1 MTRPALRLPPRGTL
15 TPIDEVDP
23 LRFYY
28 RPLIGRV
35 FRARIDVGLA
45 LLEGRYR
52 RVLEVGYGSGLLM
65 PTLGSLADE
74 VHGVDIEPE
83 PAGLRATLQK
93 LGVTVRDLKQAD
105 VQRLPY
111 PDGHF
116 DAVIAFSILEHLKA
130 HELGP
135 ALQEVARTL
144 APGGIF
150 LVGCPAVHAG
160 MNAAFAAIGFSGIE
174 NHHFSSI
181 VDVLAAAGPYFSLER
196 RATLPRA
203 LGWLPLGWAP
213 YTAVLL
219 RKR

>member
-1 MTRPALRLPPRGTL
+1 MPRLQLPTAGTL
-15 TPIDEVDP
+15 TPIGESDP

-28 RPLIGRV
+28 KPLIGRV
-35 FRARIDVGLA
+35 FRARIDLGLA

-52 RVLEVGYGSGLLM
+52 RILEIGYGSGLLI
-65 PTLGSLADE
+65 PTLSALADE

-83 PAGLRATLQK
+83 PPGLRATLQK
-93 LGVTVRDLKQAD
+93 LGASVCDLKQSD

-111 PDGHF
+111 ADAHF
-116 DAVIAFSILEHLKA
+116 DAVVAFSILEHLKA
-130 HELGP
+130 HELGR
-135 ALQEVARTL
+135 ALQEVARVL

-181 VDVLAAAGPYFSLER
+181 ADVLAAAGPHFSLER
-196 RATLPRA
+196 RATLPQA